1 MTLLEEIG
9 MLTADRSAEGH
20 REETGIAVTPADPV
34 EIKIPTL
41 TSHRTR
47 R

>member
-1 MTLLEEIG
+1 
-9 MLTADRSAEGH
+9 MLTAERSTEGD
-20 REETGIAVTPADPV
+20 REETGIAVTPADTV